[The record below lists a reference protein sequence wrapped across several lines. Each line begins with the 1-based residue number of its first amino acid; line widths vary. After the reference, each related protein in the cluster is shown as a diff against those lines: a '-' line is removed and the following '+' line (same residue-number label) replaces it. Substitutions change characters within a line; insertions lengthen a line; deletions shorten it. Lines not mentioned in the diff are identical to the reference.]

1 MTGTA
6 SSAWDALFEG
16 IFGQFRRVTARWAGI
31 LAFSRGMV

>member
-16 IFGQFRRVTARWAGI
+16 MVSQFEEWPHDG
-31 LAFSRGMV
+31 RGF